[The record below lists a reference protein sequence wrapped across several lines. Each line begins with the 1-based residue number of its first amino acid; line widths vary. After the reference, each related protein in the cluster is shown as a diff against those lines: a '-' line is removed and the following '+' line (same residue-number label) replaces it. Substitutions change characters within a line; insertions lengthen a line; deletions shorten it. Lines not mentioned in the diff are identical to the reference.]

1 MPNNIPNKE
10 TKRSNAPRALR
21 LPNELLDRVDDYA
34 RKLEEELHIPVTR
47 SDAIRR
53 LIMFGLEDAE
63 DIRDAEA
70 VLLSNEERV
79 SWDSIKAR
87 HGL

>member
-1 MPNNIPNKE
+1 
-10 TKRSNAPRALR
+10 
-21 LPNELLDRVDDYA
+21 
-34 RKLEEELHIPVTR
+34 
-47 SDAIRR
+47 
-53 LIMFGLEDAE
+53 MFGLEDAE